1 MNIHENQMENGNIL
15 MLEETNVLNP
25 AIGML
30 KQKQKKH

>member
-1 MNIHENQMENGNIL
+1 

-30 KQKQKKH
+30 KQKQKKHQSN